1 MSKIGSRYGALFF
14 WPFYIINSMEQV
26 YSKRTYLA
34 IDLKSF
40 YASVE
45 CVKRGLDPLAA
56 RLVVADESRT
66 EKTICLAVSPALKAL
81 GISGRAR
88 GSFII
93 AKPAMADYLQVSSEI
108 FAIYAAYIATEDI
121 HVYSVDEAFLDI
133 TSYLRAYEMD
143 AEQLARTIIKDVLG
157 HTGITATAGL
167 GSNLYLAKI
176 AMDILA
182 KHQTADLDG
191 VRIATLDESSY
202 RKLLWR
208 HQPLTDF
215 WRIGPGISKS
225 LHNFGIYTMG
235 DLARF
240 SLMASE
246 KLYRKFGV
254 NAELIID
261 HAWGIEP
268 TTIADIKSY
277 RRKDHSISSGQ
288 VLATGLY
295 FEKLR
300 NILIEMADKL
310 CHELHEKQLLT
321 NNLTLHLSYDKKAD
335 STSVK
340 PFAHGSK
347 SFSYTDE
354 SNLIIEYF
362 LQLLAQILDPTRP
375 VKKLSLTL
383 GHLKPV
389 DLITTQLDL
398 FDNQKITERASR
410 NQNLEQ
416 ATLLIKQK
424 YGKNAILRGTS
435 YLEGS
440 TMRERNQQIGG
451 HRA

>member
-1 MSKIGSRYGALFF
+1 
-14 WPFYIINSMEQV
+14 
-26 YSKRTYLA
+26 
-34 IDLKSF
+34 
-40 YASVE
+40 
-45 CVKRGLDPLAA
+45 
-56 RLVVADESRT
+56 
-66 EKTICLAVSPALKAL
+66 
-81 GISGRAR
+81 
-88 GSFII
+88 
-93 AKPAMADYLQVSSEI
+93 
-108 FAIYAAYIATEDI
+108 
-121 HVYSVDEAFLDI
+121 
-133 TSYLRAYEMD
+133 MD

-191 VRIATLDESSY
+191 VRIASLNEISY
-202 RKLLWR
+202 RKLLWT

-240 SLMASE
+240 SLTASE
-246 KLYRKFGV
+246 KLYQKFGV

-295 FEKLR
+295 SEKLR
-300 NILIEMADKL
+300 NILVEMADKL

-362 LQLLAQILDPTRP
+362 LQIFTQILDPTRP
-375 VKKLSLTL
+375 VKKLGLTL
-383 GHLKPV
+383 GHLKSA

-398 FDNQKITERASR
+398 FENQKISERAKR

-416 ATLLIKQK
+416 ATLKIKQK

-451 HRA
+451 HHA

>member
-1 MSKIGSRYGALFF
+1 
-14 WPFYIINSMEQV
+14 MEQV
-26 YSKRTYLA
+26 NSKRTYLA

-45 CVKRGLDPLAA
+45 CVKRGLDPLTA

-66 EKTICLAVSPALKAL
+66 EKTICLAVSPALKSL

-88 GSFII
+88 LFEVYEKVPRGSFII
-93 AKPAMADYLQVSSEI
+93 AEPAMADYLQVSSEI
-108 FAIYAAYIATEDI
+108 FAIYAAYVATEDI

-191 VRIATLDESSY
+191 VRIATLDEPSY

-225 LHNFGIYTMG
+225 LQNFGIYTMG

-240 SLMASE
+240 SLTASE
-246 KLYRKFGV
+246 KLYCKFGV
-254 NAELIID
+254 NAELVID

-321 NNLTLHLSYDKKAD
+321 NNLTLHLSYDKAAD
-335 STSVK
+335 AKSIK

-362 LQLLAQILDPTRP
+362 LQLLAQILDPSRP

-398 FDNQKITERASR
+398 FENQKTTERAKR
-410 NQNLEQ
+410 NQSLEQ
-416 ATLLIKQK
+416 ATLKIKQK

>member
-1 MSKIGSRYGALFF
+1 
-14 WPFYIINSMEQV
+14 MEQV
-26 YSKRTYLA
+26 NSKRTYLA

-45 CVKRGLDPLAA
+45 CVKRGLDPLTA

-66 EKTICLAVSPALKAL
+66 EKTICLAVSPALKSL

-88 GSFII
+88 LFEVYEKVPRDSFII

-108 FAIYAAYIATEDI
+108 FAIYAAYVATEDI

-133 TSYLRAYEMD
+133 TSYLHAYEMD

-191 VRIATLDESSY
+191 VRIATLNESSY
-202 RKLLWR
+202 RKLLWQ

-225 LHNFGIYTMG
+225 LQNFGIYTMG

-240 SLMASE
+240 SLTASE

-295 FEKLR
+295 SEKLR
-300 NILIEMADKL
+300 NILVEMADKL
-310 CHELHEKQLLT
+310 CHELHEKHFLT

-375 VKKLSLTL
+375 VKKLNLTL

-398 FDNQKITERASR
+398 FKNQKISERTKR
-410 NQNLEQ
+410 NQSLEQ
-416 ATLLIKQK
+416 ATLKIKQK

-435 YLEGS
+435 YLDGS

>member
-1 MSKIGSRYGALFF
+1 MAQIT
-14 WPFYIINSMEQV
+14 PE
-26 YSKRTYLA
+26 RTYLA

-45 CVKRGLDPLAA
+45 CVKRGLDPLTA

-66 EKTICLAVSPALKAL
+66 EKTICLAVTPALKAL
-81 GISGRAR
+81 GISGRARLFEVYEKAPR

-93 AKPAMADYLQVSSEI
+93 AKPAMADYLQISSEI
-108 FAIYAAYIATEDI
+108 FAIYAAYVATEDI
-121 HVYSVDEAFLDI
+121 HVYSIDEAFLDI

-191 VRIATLDESSY
+191 VRIASLDETSY
-202 RKLLWR
+202 RKLLWT

-215 WRIGPGISKS
+215 WRIGPGISRS

-235 DLARF
+235 DLAHF
-240 SLMASE
+240 SLTASE

-277 RRKDHSISSGQ
+277 RRKDHSLSSGQ

-295 FEKLR
+295 SEKLR
-300 NILIEMADKL
+300 NILVEMADKL
-310 CHELHEKQLLT
+310 CHELHEKHLLT
-321 NNLTLHLSYDKKAD
+321 NNLTLHLSYDKKAE
-335 STSVK
+335 STPVK

-362 LQLLAQILDPTRP
+362 LQIFTQILDPTRP
-375 VKKLSLTL
+375 VKKLGLTL
-383 GHLKPV
+383 GHLKSA

-398 FDNQKITERASR
+398 FENQKTAERAKR
-410 NQNLEQ
+410 NQKLEQ